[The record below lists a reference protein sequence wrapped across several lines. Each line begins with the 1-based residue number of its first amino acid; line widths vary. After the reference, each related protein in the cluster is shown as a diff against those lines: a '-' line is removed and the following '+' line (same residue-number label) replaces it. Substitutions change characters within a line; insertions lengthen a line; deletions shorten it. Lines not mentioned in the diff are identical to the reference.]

1 MATFLPRMARR
12 VLPAAIALSASAGCA
27 LSTRNAI
34 LIYPPTPSSSGVA
47 VAQAAEAPTTNNIS
61 IVVLPFDDRRDDT
74 TNVGTVRNGFGM
86 KTAPVRAENSV
97 PMWIQDALVLDLRQA
112 GFSVSTSASAP
123 DSSLALGGEILK
135 VYADAYFAYSAEVS
149 LFVRLTREGREI
161 LGHSYVGTGSAGT
174 NVTATAKSYAQSLA
188 LALAD
193 ALRQVV
199 PDVEKAI
206 ASE

>member
-1 MATFLPRMARR
+1 MAPFVSRT
-12 VLPAAIALSASAGCA
+12 PALMLSAAMAVTLCGGCA
-27 LSTRNAI
+27 FSTRNAT
-34 LIYPPTPSSSGVA
+34 LVYPPAPSTSGVA
-47 VAQAAEAPTTNNIS
+47 VAHAAEEPTTNSIS

-86 KTAPVRAENSV
+86 KTAPVRADNSV
-97 PMWIQDALVLDLRQA
+97 SVWIQDALAFELRQA
-112 GFSVSTSASAP
+112 GYSVSSSASAP

-135 VYADAYFAYSAEVS
+135 VYTDAYFAYSAEVS
-149 LFVRLTREGREI
+149 LSVRLTREGREI
-161 LGHSYVGTGSAGT
+161 FGHSYVGTGSAGT

-199 PDVEKAI
+199 PDVEKAT
-206 ASE
+206 APK

>member
-1 MATFLPRMARR
+1 M
-12 VLPAAIALSASAGCA
+12 
-27 LSTRNAI
+27 
-34 LIYPPTPSSSGVA
+34 PPTTSCEFSDVLLVPLHIWTFCSG
-47 VAQAAEAPTTNNIS
+47 
-61 IVVLPFDDRRDDT
+61 L
-74 TNVGTVRNGFGM
+74 
-86 KTAPVRAENSV
+86 TAL
-97 PMWIQDALVLDLRQA
+97 ITQA